1 MNRLVK
7 LAAFALL
14 TVIASC
20 GGSKGGHL
28 IVDHPIYEY
37 QPPPE
42 VGTADDDDGS
52 DTGDTNGTAADD
64 DDDDDDGDM

>member
-1 MNRLVK
+1 MNHLAK

-14 TVIASC
+14 TVIAAC

-42 VGTADDDDGS
+42 VGSADDEDSGS
-52 DTGDTNGTAADD
+52 ASGTDTGDDTGDD
-64 DDDDDDGDM
+64 DSGTE